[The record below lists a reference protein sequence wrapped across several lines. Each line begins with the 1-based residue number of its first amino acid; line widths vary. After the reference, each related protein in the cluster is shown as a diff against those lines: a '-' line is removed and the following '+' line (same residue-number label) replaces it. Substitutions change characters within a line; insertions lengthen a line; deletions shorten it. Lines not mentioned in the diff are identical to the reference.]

1 VELAVTKKIFV
12 AATGQDCG
20 KTTTSLSLIHLA
32 RRKYQRVGF
41 IKPFGPK
48 LISYQGRQIDMDAA
62 LISHTY
68 DLDADLDDMSPVVVE
83 RQTTRDYLDGKLKRD
98 ALLAPLEKAV
108 AAMEK
113 KCDFLIIEGAG
124 HAGVGAVVGLSNAE
138 VAARFKAPVLLVT
151 GGGVGHVIDS
161 VHLNLALFREAGA
174 EVRVLLANK
183 LIPAKRQ
190 ATVGY
195 LQKAFA
201 SQPFVVAGGFN
212 YSPILAD
219 PTLRHIA
226 RLLKVPMHGS
236 DEQSLRIAHHLQ
248 MGAASTQRVVD
259 LLQPSTLLVVT
270 SSRDE
275 LLVMLASLYHLPEY
289 RSKIA
294 GLVVPGLSPVAD
306 IVQRIMN
313 DAKIPYIR
321 TTATTAEVF
330 SLISDDVSK
339 IGPEDH
345 EKITLIQ
352 HLAETEMDFQQLDA
366 LF

>member
-1 VELAVTKKIFV
+1 
-12 AATGQDCG
+12 
-20 KTTTSLSLIHLA
+20 
-32 RRKYQRVGF
+32 
-41 IKPFGPK
+41 
-48 LISYQGRQIDMDAA
+48 
-62 LISHTY
+62 
-68 DLDADLDDMSPVVVE
+68 
-83 RQTTRDYLDGKLKRD
+83 
-98 ALLAPLEKAV
+98 
-108 AAMEK
+108 
-113 KCDFLIIEGAG
+113 
-124 HAGVGAVVGLSNAE
+124 
-138 VAARFKAPVLLVT
+138 
-151 GGGVGHVIDS
+151 
-161 VHLNLALFREAGA
+161 
-174 EVRVLLANK
+174 
-183 LIPAKRQ
+183 
-190 ATVGY
+190 
-195 LQKAFA
+195 
-201 SQPFVVAGGFN
+201 
-212 YSPILAD
+212 
-219 PTLRHIA
+219 
-226 RLLKVPMHGS
+226 MHGS

>member
-1 VELAVTKKIFV
+1 MSKKIFI

-32 RRKYQRVGF
+32 RKSYRRVGF

-48 LISYQGRQIDMDAA
+48 LISYRGRQIDMDAA
-62 LISHTY
+62 LISHIY
-68 DLDADLDDMSPVVVE
+68 DMDEDLEYMSPVVVE
-83 RQTTRDYLDGKLKRD
+83 KYTTRRFLDGEICREDLY
-98 ALLAPLEKAV
+98 APLDRAI
-108 AAMEK
+108 AILEK

-138 VAARFKAPVLLVT
+138 VAARYKAPVLLVT

-174 EVRVLLANK
+174 DVRMLIPNK
-183 LIPAKRQ
+183 LVPAKRA
-190 ATVGY
+190 ATLSY
-195 LQKAFA
+195 LEKAFVDH
-201 SQPFVVAGGFN
+201 PFKVIGGFN

-226 RLLKVPMHGS
+226 RLLGLQLHAT

-275 LLVMLASLYHLPEY
+275 LLVMLASLYHMPEF

-294 GLVVPGLSPVAD
+294 GLVIPGLAPVAD
-306 IVQRIMN
+306 IVQRILN
-313 DAKIPYIR
+313 DAGIPYMR

-330 SLISDDVSK
+330 SRISEDVSK
-339 IGPEDH
+339 IGPEDR
-345 EKITLIQ
+345 EKIALVQ
-352 HLAETEMDFQQLDA
+352 HLAETELCFETIDGLI
-366 LF
+366 

>member
-1 VELAVTKKIFV
+1 MSKKIFI

-32 RRKYQRVGF
+32 RQKYKRVGF

-48 LISYQGRQIDMDAA
+48 LIAYKGRQVDMDAA
-62 LISHTY
+62 LISHIY
-68 DLDADLDDMSPVVVE
+68 GLDDDLEYMSPVVVE
-83 RQTTRDYLDGKLKRD
+83 SRTTRKFLDGEIKREQ
-98 ALLAPLEKAV
+98 LLFPLDHAISVLE
-108 AAMEK
+108 E

-138 VAARFKAPVLLVT
+138 VAARYQAPVLLVT

-161 VHLNLALFREAGA
+161 VYLNLAMFREAGA
-174 EVRVLLANK
+174 EVRMLVPNK
-183 LIPAKRQ
+183 LIPAKRE
-190 ATVGY
+190 ATLGY
-195 LQKAFA
+195 LEKAFA
-201 SQPFVVAGGFN
+201 AHPFTVIGGFN

-226 RLLKVPMHGS
+226 RLLGLQLHAR

-275 LLVMLASLYHLPEY
+275 LLVMLASLYHIPEFK
-289 RSKIA
+289 SKIA
-294 GLVVPGLSPVAD
+294 GLVIPGLAPVAE
-306 IVQRIMN
+306 IVLRILN
-313 DAKIPYIR
+313 DAGIPYMR
-321 TTATTAEVF
+321 STATTADVF
-330 SLISDDVSK
+330 SRISEDVSK
-339 IGPEDH
+339 IGPEDC
-345 EKITLIQ
+345 EKISLIQ
-352 HLAETEMDFQQLDA
+352 KLAETELCFETIDA
-366 LF
+366 LI

>member
-1 VELAVTKKIFV
+1 MSKKIFV

-32 RRKYQRVGF
+32 RKKYRRVGF
-41 IKPFGPK
+41 VKPFGPK
-48 LISYQGRQIDMDAA
+48 LIDYKGRQVDMDAA
-62 LISHTY
+62 LISHIY
-68 DLDADLDDMSPVVVE
+68 DMDDDLEYMSPVVVQKE
-83 RQTTRDYLDGKLKRD
+83 TTRKFLDGEISREELYTPLD
-98 ALLAPLEKAV
+98 AAIAALEA
-108 AAMEK
+108 

-138 VAARFKAPVLLVT
+138 VAARYDAPVLLVT

-174 EVRVLLANK
+174 DVRMLVPNK
-183 LIPAKRQ
+183 LIPAKRA
-190 ATVGY
+190 ATLGY
-195 LQKAFA
+195 LEKAFA
-201 SQPFVVAGGFN
+201 DQPFEVLGGFN

-226 RLLKVPMHGS
+226 RLLGLQLQAT

-248 MGAASTQRVVD
+248 MGAAATQRVVD

-275 LLVMLASLYHLPEY
+275 LLVMLASLYHMPEFK
-289 RSKIA
+289 SKIA
-294 GLVVPGLSPVAD
+294 GLVIPGLAPVAD
-306 IVQRIMN
+306 IVQRILN
-313 DAKIPYIR
+313 DAGIPYMR

-330 SLISDDVSK
+330 STIREDVSK
-339 IGPEDH
+339 IGPEDR
-345 EKITLIQ
+345 EKISLVQ
-352 HLAETEMDFQQLDA
+352 HLAESELCFDTIDDLI
-366 LF
+366 

>member
-1 VELAVTKKIFV
+1 MGKKIFI

-32 RRKYQRVGF
+32 RKKYRRVGF

-48 LISYQGRQIDMDAA
+48 LITYKGRQIDMDAA
-62 LISHTY
+62 LISHIY
-68 DLDADLDDMSPVVVE
+68 GLDDDLEFMSPVVVE
-83 RQTTRDYLDGKLKRD
+83 SRTTRRFLDGEISREQ
-98 ALLAPLEKAV
+98 LLEPLDRAV
-108 AAMEK
+108 AALEK

-138 VAARFKAPVLLVT
+138 VAARYLAPVLLVT

-174 EVRVLLANK
+174 EVRMLVPNK
-183 LIPAKRQ
+183 LIPAKRE
-190 ATVGY
+190 ATLGY
-195 LQKAFA
+195 LEKAFA
-201 SQPFVVAGGFN
+201 GYPFKVIGGFN
-212 YSPILAD
+212 YSPVLAD
-219 PTLRHIA
+219 PTLRHVA
-226 RLLKVPMHGS
+226 RLLGLQLHAT

-275 LLVMLASLYHLPEY
+275 LLVMLASLYHMPEF

-294 GLVVPGLSPVAD
+294 GLVIPGLAPVAD
-306 IVQRIMN
+306 IVQRILN
-313 DAKIPYIR
+313 DAGIPYMR
-321 TTATTAEVF
+321 TTATSAEVF
-330 SLISDDVSK
+330 SRISEDVSK
-339 IGPEDH
+339 IGPEDR
-345 EKITLIQ
+345 EKISLVQ
-352 HLAETEMDFQQLDA
+352 QLAESELCFETIDA
-366 LF
+366 LL